1 VVFYGSLSSAN
12 IPDPRLL
19 TQEQRHEIV
28 KNGLG
33 DREMPVRKAAAGM
46 LGGWLESEGVKGDL
60 AEVRRQVVITLLRQL
75 SEPELFRYAVRQFLK
90 RFDVVNG
97 NVAEDAL
104 LSLFVSRPAVADQ
117 LNFDG
122 ESRFRRAC
130 WKASTGLKL
139 P

>member
-46 LGGWLESEGVKGDL
+46 LGGWLESEGVNGDL
-60 AEVRRQVVITLLRQL
+60 AEVRRQAVVTLLRQL
-75 SEPELFRYAVRQFLK
+75 TEPELFAM
-90 RFDVVNG
+90 RFG
-97 NVAEDAL
+97 
-104 LSLFVSRPAVADQ
+104 SF
-117 LNFDG
+117 
-122 ESRFRRAC
+122 
-130 WKASTGLKL
+130 
-139 P
+139 